1 MRGARIVLSSVLVVG
16 LSSSCALRARYR
28 DFVTPKTE
36 GKDVQLLVT
45 DGQGAALPN
54 VKVELSEWKNRLV
67 LTSAAD
73 GRLTLPVEKKYL
85 DENPVLV
92 VQLPAGTSQY
102 ALALAPPPPPAP
114 IMAPPALPVDPAP
127 APAPATTPAPAATEP
142 TPSSPSAT
150 PATPASGVTTP

>member
-1 MRGARIVLSSVLVVG
+1 MRAARIVVSSFLVVG

-36 GKDVQLLVT
+36 AKEVQLLVT
-45 DGQGAALPN
+45 DAQGAALPN

-73 GRLTLPVEKKYL
+73 GRLTMPVEKKYL

-92 VQLPAGTSQY
+92 VQVPPGTTQY
-102 ALALAPPPPPAP
+102 TLALAPPPLPPPAP
-114 IMAPPALPVDPAP
+114 VMPPPALPTDPAP
-127 APAPATTPAPAATEP
+127 AADPVSPPSSTPAATTPAPGA
-142 TPSSPSAT
+142 
-150 PATPASGVTTP
+150 TTP

>member
-1 MRGARIVLSSVLVVG
+1 MRAARILLSSVLVVG

-45 DGQGAALPN
+45 DGQGGALPN

-102 ALALAPPPPPAP
+102 VLALAPPPLPPPAP
-114 IMAPPALPVDPAP
+114 VMAPPALPVE
-127 APAPATTPAPAATEP
+127 PAPATPAPAEPTPAPSPAAP
-142 TPSSPSAT
+142 TP
-150 PATPASGVTTP
+150 PASGATTP

>member
-1 MRGARIVLSSVLVVG
+1 MRAARIVLSSVLVVG

-36 GKDVQLLVT
+36 GKDVQLVVT

-102 ALALAPPPPPAP
+102 ALALAPPPLPPPPAP
-114 IMAPPALPVDPAP
+114 IMAPPALPTDPAP
-127 APAPATTPAPAATEP
+127 TPAEP
-142 TPSSPSAT
+142 TPSPAATSAT
-150 PATPASGVTTP
+150 PDSGVTTP

>member
-1 MRGARIVLSSVLVVG
+1 MRAARIVLSSVLVVG

-102 ALALAPPPPPAP
+102 ALALAPPPPAP

-127 APAPATTPAPAATEP
+127 APATPAPAATEP
-142 TPSSPSAT
+142 TPASPAAT

>member
-1 MRGARIVLSSVLVVG
+1 MRAARILLSSVLVVG

-54 VKVELSEWKNRLV
+54 VKVEMSEWKNRLV
-67 LTSAAD
+67 MTSAPD
-73 GRLTLPVEKKYL
+73 GRLTMPVDKKYL

-92 VQLPAGTSQY
+92 VQLPPGASQY
-102 ALALAPPPPPAP
+102 SLALAPPPLPPP
-114 IMAPPALPVDPAP
+114 PPVMAPPALPADPAP
-127 APAPATTPAPAATEP
+127 APVVEPAAAPATTPAPA
-142 TPSSPSAT
+142 
-150 PATPASGVTTP
+150 SGATTP

>member
-1 MRGARIVLSSVLVVG
+1 MRAARIVLSSVLVVG

-36 GKDVQLLVT
+36 GKEVQLLVT

-54 VKVELSEWKNRLV
+54 VKVEMSEWKNRLV

-73 GRLTLPVEKKYL
+73 GRLTMPVDKKYL

-92 VQLPAGTSQY
+92 VQLPAGMSQY
-102 ALALAPPPPPAP
+102 TLALAPPPLPPP
-114 IMAPPALPVDPAP
+114 PPVMAPPALPTEPTPAPAVDPAAPP
-127 APAPATTPAPAATEP
+127 ATTTPAPA
-142 TPSSPSAT
+142 
-150 PATPASGVTTP
+150 SGATTP

>member
-1 MRGARIVLSSVLVVG
+1 MRAARILLSSVLVVG

-28 DFVTPKTE
+28 DFVTAKTE

-92 VQLPAGTSQY
+92 VQLPAGTSRY
-102 ALALAPPPPPAP
+102 ALALAPPPAPPP
-114 IMAPPALPVDPAP
+114 IMAPPALPTEPAP
-127 APAPATTPAPAATEP
+127 VAPAVAPAATEP
-142 TPSSPSAT
+142 APPS
-150 PATPASGVTTP
+150 PAAAPPPASGAPTP

>member
-1 MRGARIVLSSVLVVG
+1 MRAARILLSSVLVVG

-36 GKDVQLLVT
+36 AKDVQLLVT

-102 ALALAPPPPPAP
+102 ALSLAPPPLPPP
-114 IMAPPALPVDPAP
+114 RVMAPPALPV
-127 APAPATTPAPAATEP
+127 E
-142 TPSSPSAT
+142 PSAT
-150 PATPASGVTTP
+150 PAEPTAAPAPTTPASGAPTP

>member
-1 MRGARIVLSSVLVVG
+1 MRAARILVSSVLVVG

-54 VKVELSEWKNRLV
+54 VKVEMSEWKNRLV

-73 GRLTLPVEKKYL
+73 GRLTMPVDKKYL

-92 VQLPAGTSQY
+92 VQLPPGASQY
-102 ALALAPPPPPAP
+102 TLALAPPPLPPP
-114 IMAPPALPVDPAP
+114 PPVMAPPALPTEP
-127 APAPATTPAPAATEP
+127 TPAPAADP
-142 TPSSPSAT
+142 AAP
-150 PATPASGVTTP
+150 PATTTTAPASGATTP

>member
-1 MRGARIVLSSVLVVG
+1 MRAARILLSSVLVVG

-45 DGQGAALPN
+45 DGKGAALPN
-54 VKVELSEWKNRLV
+54 VKVEMSEWKNRLV

-73 GRLTLPVEKKYL
+73 GRLTMPVDKKYL

-92 VQLPAGTSQY
+92 VQLPPGTSQY
-102 ALALAPPPPPAP
+102 SLALAPPPLPPP
-114 IMAPPALPVDPAP
+114 PPVMAPPALPAEPA
-127 APAPATTPAPAATEP
+127 P
-142 TPSSPSAT
+142 TPSPAADSAAT
-150 PATPASGVTTP
+150 PATPTPAPASGATTP